1 MLDEIGV
8 KSAEELFADIPE
20 KMRYRKGLNLPHPR
34 SEYEVRRH
42 VESLLSRNKT
52 CNELISFLG
61 AGCWQHFVPAVC
73 DEINSRSEFL
83 TAYAGDP
90 YTDLGRY
97 QSFFEFQSMI
107 GELVDMDVVSF
118 PWYDWATVAGDAVRM
133 ALMVTNRHEL
143 LVPRTISPERLSVLR
158 TYCDGQAD
166 IRLVEC
172 SAETGQ
178 LSVEDLKR
186 KISQKTAAV
195 YIENPAYLGFIET
208 GGEEIS
214 KIVHGNE
221 SLFMVGVEPLS
232 LGILT
237 PPGEYGA
244 DIVCGEGQPLGMH
257 MYYGG
262 ALLGFLACRDDE
274 RLVSAVPHRLVT
286 ITKTEREGEWG
297 FAYVLPKRTM
307 FAARDKARSFTGTGT
322 ALWAITAAV
331 YMSLVGPQ
339 GMRELAEAIMEKS
352 HYAMKRLSEIR
363 GLKVPV
369 FNAPHFE
376 EFTVNF
382 DAAGKSVQEIN
393 RLLMKSGIIG
403 GKDVTQEFPELG
415 QTSLFCV
422 TEIHSKAEIDKL
434 ATALQEAVQ

>member
-1 MLDEIGV
+1 
-8 KSAEELFADIPE
+8 
-20 KMRYRKGLNLPHPR
+20 
-34 SEYEVRRH
+34 
-42 VESLLSRNKT
+42 
-52 CNELISFLG
+52 
-61 AGCWQHFVPAVC
+61 
-73 DEINSRSEFL
+73 
-83 TAYAGDP
+83 
-90 YTDLGRY
+90 
-97 QSFFEFQSMI
+97 MI

-133 ALMVTNRHEL
+133 ALMVTDRHEL

-178 LSVEDLKR
+178 LSVEDLRR

-195 YIENPAYLGFIET
+195 YIENPTYLGFIET

-214 KIVHGNE
+214 KIAHGNE
-221 SLFMVGVEPLS
+221 SLFIVGVEPLS
-232 LGILT
+232 LGILI

-262 ALLGFLACRDDE
+262 ALLGFLSCRDDE

-286 ITKTEREGEWG
+286 ITKTEREGESG

-307 FAARDKARSFTGTGT
+307 FAARDKAKSFTGTGT

-331 YMSLVGPQ
+331 YMSLLGPQ
-339 GMRELAEAIMEKS
+339 GMRELAETIMEKS

-363 GLKVPV
+363 GLKVPI

-382 DAAGKSVQEIN
+382 DEVRKSAQEIN
-393 RLLMKSGIIG
+393 GALLKSGIIG
-403 GKDVTQEFPELG
+403 GKDVAQEFPELG

-422 TEIHSKAEIDKL
+422 TEIHTKADIDKL